1 MKAAQI
7 LQSSRCRSTIRLAVY
22 IKTLAA
28 NNSLAHPPAIKHQ
41 TGKKGLKKKH
51 LARTDKGIS
60 MRMFKLLP
68 VSQPVNPGCSTQI
81 KQRQSKS
88 VCLTEKGCNAQK
100 RRKTL
105 NNFCRLR
112 FIIFLL

>member
-41 TGKKGLKKKH
+41 TGKKGLKKKKK
-51 LARTDKGIS
+51 TS
-60 MRMFKLLP
+60 
-68 VSQPVNPGCSTQI
+68 SQNR
-81 KQRQSKS
+81 QRY
-88 VCLTEKGCNAQK
+88 
-100 RRKTL
+100 
-105 NNFCRLR
+105 
-112 FIIFLL
+112 